1 MPFGP
6 EEFQMA
12 NILQEDLQVINLG
25 ITQFMTEVEVQGV
38 PVVHVEWA
46 PPKEDDEEIENLL
59 ESLL

>member
-1 MPFGP
+1 
-6 EEFQMA
+6 MA

-25 ITQFMTEVEVQGV
+25 ITQFMTELEAQGI
-38 PVVHVEWA
+38 PVVHVEWT

>member
-1 MPFGP
+1 
-6 EEFQMA
+6 MA

-25 ITQFMTEVEVQGV
+25 ITQFMTELEAQGV